1 MSENS
6 FKKINKIAITTLIF
20 CNFIKAESLNKTDD
34 NELLW
39 ERYLKEQEY
48 KLVLKKID
56 QKKVFNSLPEY
67 KRVESEYKKYIEDQ
81 QKQLADKAEVIKK
94 ESEEL
99 EKKWTE
105 KKIELQ
111 KIKDQEEYAEEYK
124 TEENNYNNKKTI
136 LEEKYRILM
145 GEQNTM
151 ENDARIKRNELFNP
165 IEKKVTKMID
175 EYTTI
180 LSEKISEIRKKNN
193 KKPVKII
200 VLYSDIIANSNVY
213 LKSNKNLDI
222 TESVIIF
229 IKNKNTQYF
238 EKTGN
243 NTKVNITD
251 KKNNSSV
258 MKKYFHILIFPIL
271 GLFIAG
277 YMGIEKY
284 KNWEKQK
291 LNDLY
296 LAVFQFEKENYK
308 EALMGDDTFM
318 GFFEFLNKYRNNS
331 ISDICKLYIGICLVK
346 IKDYKNGIDYLKEV
360 KIKEPIIKAK
370 CLAFIANAFVE
381 LKEYQKAID
390 YFLKASKCFKNDI
403 DNPDFIL
410 NAVLCFE
417 KLEKYNNALELVEQ
431 TLKEYTNTKKHEVL
445 INKKNQ
451 LLNKIYNKKL
461 LK

>member
-1 MSENS
+1 
-6 FKKINKIAITTLIF
+6 
-20 CNFIKAESLNKTDD
+20 
-34 NELLW
+34 
-39 ERYLKEQEY
+39 
-48 KLVLKKID
+48 
-56 QKKVFNSLPEY
+56 
-67 KRVESEYKKYIEDQ
+67 
-81 QKQLADKAEVIKK
+81 
-94 ESEEL
+94 
-99 EKKWTE
+99 
-105 KKIELQ
+105 
-111 KIKDQEEYAEEYK
+111 
-124 TEENNYNNKKTI
+124 
-136 LEEKYRILM
+136 
-145 GEQNTM
+145 
-151 ENDARIKRNELFNP
+151 
-165 IEKKVTKMID
+165 
-175 EYTTI
+175 
-180 LSEKISEIRKKNN
+180 
-193 KKPVKII
+193 
-200 VLYSDIIANSNVY
+200 
-213 LKSNKNLDI
+213 
-222 TESVIIF
+222 
-229 IKNKNTQYF
+229 
-238 EKTGN
+238 
-243 NTKVNITD
+243 
-251 KKNNSSV
+251 

-284 KNWEKQK
+284 KNCEKQK

-308 EALMGDDTFM
+308 EALMGDDAFI
-318 GFFEFLNKYRNNS
+318 GFYEFLNKYRNNA

-390 YFLKASKCFKNDI
+390 FFLKSSKCFKNDI

-431 TLKEYTNTKKHEVL
+431 TLKEYTNTKKYEVL

-461 LK
+461 SK

>member
-1 MSENS
+1 
-6 FKKINKIAITTLIF
+6 
-20 CNFIKAESLNKTDD
+20 
-34 NELLW
+34 
-39 ERYLKEQEY
+39 
-48 KLVLKKID
+48 
-56 QKKVFNSLPEY
+56 
-67 KRVESEYKKYIEDQ
+67 
-81 QKQLADKAEVIKK
+81 
-94 ESEEL
+94 
-99 EKKWTE
+99 
-105 KKIELQ
+105 
-111 KIKDQEEYAEEYK
+111 
-124 TEENNYNNKKTI
+124 
-136 LEEKYRILM
+136 
-145 GEQNTM
+145 
-151 ENDARIKRNELFNP
+151 
-165 IEKKVTKMID
+165 
-175 EYTTI
+175 
-180 LSEKISEIRKKNN
+180 
-193 KKPVKII
+193 
-200 VLYSDIIANSNVY
+200 
-213 LKSNKNLDI
+213 
-222 TESVIIF
+222 
-229 IKNKNTQYF
+229 
-238 EKTGN
+238 
-243 NTKVNITD
+243 
-251 KKNNSSV
+251 

-284 KNWEKQK
+284 KNWDKQK

-431 TLKEYTNTKKHEVL
+431 SLKEYTNTKKYEVL

>member
-1 MSENS
+1 
-6 FKKINKIAITTLIF
+6 
-20 CNFIKAESLNKTDD
+20 
-34 NELLW
+34 
-39 ERYLKEQEY
+39 
-48 KLVLKKID
+48 
-56 QKKVFNSLPEY
+56 
-67 KRVESEYKKYIEDQ
+67 
-81 QKQLADKAEVIKK
+81 
-94 ESEEL
+94 
-99 EKKWTE
+99 
-105 KKIELQ
+105 
-111 KIKDQEEYAEEYK
+111 
-124 TEENNYNNKKTI
+124 
-136 LEEKYRILM
+136 
-145 GEQNTM
+145 
-151 ENDARIKRNELFNP
+151 
-165 IEKKVTKMID
+165 
-175 EYTTI
+175 
-180 LSEKISEIRKKNN
+180 
-193 KKPVKII
+193 
-200 VLYSDIIANSNVY
+200 
-213 LKSNKNLDI
+213 
-222 TESVIIF
+222 
-229 IKNKNTQYF
+229 
-238 EKTGN
+238 
-243 NTKVNITD
+243 
-251 KKNNSSV
+251 

-284 KNWEKQK
+284 KNWDKQK

-346 IKDYKNGIDYLKEV
+346 IKDYKNGIAYLEEV

-381 LKEYQKAID
+381 LKEYQKAVN

-410 NAVLCFE
+410 YAVLCFE

-431 TLKEYTNTKKHEVL
+431 SLKEYTNTKKYEVL
-445 INKKNQ
+445 INKKSQ